1 MEGKKNVVRRKTN
14 LNKLANKIGTLK
26 ESQLQN
32 ESKLERLEEEFIT
45 INKTFDSPF
54 H

>member
-1 MEGKKNVVRRKTN
+1 MEGKKNVERRKTN
-14 LNKLANKIGTLK
+14 LKKLQNKISGLK
-26 ESQLQN
+26 ESQLKN
-32 ESKLERLEEEFIT
+32 ESKLERLEEEFIG